1 MSIDT
6 SNIREQIC
14 RLKHA
19 VKKNCP
25 DVIKRFRE
33 IEAKVSEDIK
43 TIESSNNKGKSVIP
57 EIMYSDIVNN
67 KVDNKTIESVRR
79 HGTVVIRNVFPREK
93 SEKWYDQLNHYID
106 QNGYYDQDD
115 PGLDNY
121 FSDLKVDKP
130 PICAVYW
137 SKPQVQARQST
148 EMSQTRSFLNRIWN
162 FKKNSIIHFDPDR
175 DCTYADRIRMRQPGD
190 TSLGLSPHVDGGSV
204 ERWLGENYQ
213 HVYHSLFKGNW
224 QDYNPFNGEF
234 RTEVEGIDS
243 PAVCRAFRTWQGWT
257 ALTPQGPGDGTLQL
271 IPTILSIAYVL
282 LRPFLQDV
290 PEEILCG
297 AVEGRAQAITE
308 KWHSLLLRG
317 LVTIPDVEPG
327 DTVWWHSDVVHAVEH
342 EHKGKDVSSVMYIGC
357 APLCERNMRYL
368 ERQKQTFLEGRS
380 SPDFA
385 PEDFEKN
392 YPDRSTMEDL
402 DELGMKQMGFT
413 TWNLA

>member
-33 IEAKVSEDIK
+33 IEAKVSEDIR
-43 TIESSNNKGKSVIP
+43 TIESSNNKGESVIP

-79 HGTVVIRNVFPREK
+79 RGTVVIRNVFPREK

-130 PICAVYW
+130 QICAVYW
-137 SKPQVQARQST
+137 SKPQVQARQSA

-162 FKKNSIIHFDPDR
+162 YKKNSIIHFDPDR

-308 KWHSLLLRG
+308 EWHSLLLRG
-317 LVTIPDVEPG
+317 LVSIPDVEPG

-392 YPDRSTMEDL
+392 YHDRSTMEDL
-402 DELGMKQMGFT
+402 NELGMRQMGFS
-413 TWNLA
+413 TWN

>member
-6 SNIREQIC
+6 SNIQEKIC
-14 RLKHA
+14 RLKHT
-19 VKKNCP
+19 VNKNYP
-25 DVIKRFRE
+25 NIMERFNE
-33 IEAKVSEDIK
+33 IEARVSEDIR
-43 TIESSNNKGKSVIP
+43 TIESYKQKGKSVIP
-57 EIMYSDIVNN
+57 EIMHSDIVKN
-67 KVDNKTIESVRR
+67 KVDYKAIESVKR
-79 HGTVVIRNVFPREK
+79 HGTVLVRNVFPIEK
-93 SEKWYDQLNHYID
+93 SEEWFHQLDQYLD
-106 QNGYYDQDD
+106 QNGYFEQDD

-121 FSDLKVDKP
+121 FSDLKAEKP
-130 PICAVYW
+130 QICAVYW

-148 EMSQTRSFLNRIWN
+148 EMSQTKSFLNRIWN
-162 FKKNSIIHFDPDR
+162 YKKNSTIHFDPDR
-175 DCTYADRIRMRQPGD
+175 ECTYADRIRMRQPGD
-190 TSLGLSPHVDGGSV
+190 TSLGLSPHVDGGSI

-213 HVYHSLFKGNW
+213 HVYRPLFKGNW
-224 QDYNPFNGEF
+224 KDYNPFNGEF

-257 ALTPQGPGDGTLQL
+257 ALTAQGPEDGTLQL
-271 IPTILSIAYVL
+271 IPTILSIAYVM

-308 KWHSLLLRG
+308 EWHSLLLRG
-317 LVTIPDVEPG
+317 LVSIPNVEPG

-357 APLCERNMRYL
+357 TPLCERNMRYL

>member
-1 MSIDT
+1 M
-6 SNIREQIC
+6 E
-14 RLKHA
+14 
-19 VKKNCP
+19 
-25 DVIKRFRE
+25 RFRE
-33 IEAKVSEDIK
+33 IEARVSEDIRA
-43 TIESSNNKGKSVIP
+43 IESSIQQGKSVIP

-67 KVDNKTIESVRR
+67 NVDYKTIESLRR
-79 HGTVVIRNVFPREK
+79 HGTVVIRNVFSREK
-93 SEKWYDQLNHYID
+93 SEEWFNQLNHYLD
-106 QNGYYDQDD
+106 QNGYYEQDD

-121 FSDLKVDKP
+121 FSDLKADKP
-130 PICAVYW
+130 QICAVYW
-137 SKPQVQARQST
+137 SKIQVQSRQST

-162 FKKNSIIHFDPDR
+162 YKKNSIMHFDPDR
-175 DCTYADRIRMRQPGD
+175 ECTYADRIRMRQPGD

-213 HVYHSLFKGNW
+213 HVYRPLFQGNW

-282 LRPFLQDV
+282 LRPFMQDV

-308 KWHSLLLRG
+308 EWHSLLLRG
-317 LVTIPDVEPG
+317 LVSIPNVEPG
-327 DTVWWHSDVVHAVEH
+327 DSVWWHSDVVHAVEH
-342 EHKGKDVSSVMYIGC
+342 EHKGNDVSSVMYIGC

-368 ERQKQTFLEGRS
+368 ERQKKTFLEGRS

-392 YPDRSTMEDL
+392 YPDRSTMKDL
-402 DELGMKQMGFT
+402 NELGMRQMGFS
-413 TWNLA
+413 TWKRA

>member
-33 IEAKVSEDIK
+33 IEAKVSEDIR
-43 TIESSNNKGKSVIP
+43 TIESSNNKGESVIP

-79 HGTVVIRNVFPREK
+79 RGTVVIRNVFPREK

-130 PICAVYW
+130 QICAVYW
-137 SKPQVQARQST
+137 SKPQVQARQSA

-162 FKKNSIIHFDPDR
+162 YKKNSIIHFDPDR

-308 KWHSLLLRG
+308 EWHSLLLRG
-317 LVTIPDVEPG
+317 LVSIPDVEPG

>member
-1 MSIDT
+1 MSIDAT
-6 SNIREQIC
+6 NIQEQIC
-14 RLKHA
+14 RLKHT

-25 DVIKRFRE
+25 DFIERFRD
-33 IEAKVSEDIK
+33 IEAKVSEDIV
-43 TIESSNNKGKSVIP
+43 TIESCIQHGKSVIP
-57 EIMYSDIVNN
+57 EIIFSDIVKNN
-67 KVDNKTIESVRR
+67 VDYKTIESVRR
-79 HGTVVIRNVFPREK
+79 RGTVLIRNVFPRKK
-93 SEKWYDQLNHYID
+93 SEKWYEQLNHYID
-106 QNGYYDQDD
+106 QNGYYDQED

-121 FSDLKVDKP
+121 FSDLQADKP
-130 PICAVYW
+130 QICAVYW

-148 EMSQTRSFLNRIWN
+148 EMSQTKSFLNRIWN

-213 HVYHSLFKGNW
+213 NVYLSLFKGNW
-224 QDYNPFNGEF
+224 KDYNPFNGEF

-257 ALTPQGPGDGTLQL
+257 ALTPQGPEDGTLQL
-271 IPTILSIAYVL
+271 IPTILSIAYVM
-282 LRPFLQDV
+282 LRPFMQDV

-308 KWHSLLLRG
+308 EWHSLLLRG
-317 LVTIPDVEPG
+317 LVSIPNVEPG

-342 EHKGKDVSSVMYIGC
+342 EHKGKNISSVMYIGS
-357 APLCERNMRYL
+357 APLCERNMSYL

-402 DELGMKQMGFT
+402 NELGMKQMGFSA
-413 TWNLA
+413 WD

>member
-6 SNIREQIC
+6 SNIQEKIC
-14 RLKHA
+14 RLKRT
-19 VKKNCP
+19 VNKTCP
-25 DVIKRFRE
+25 DILERFRE
-33 IEAKVSEDIK
+33 IEARVSEDIR
-43 TIESSNNKGKSVIP
+43 TIESSKKKGKSVIP
-57 EIMYSDIVNN
+57 EIMFSDIVKN
-67 KVDNKTIESVRR
+67 KVDYKAIKSVRR
-79 HGTVVIRNVFPREK
+79 HGTVLVRNVFPLEK
-93 SEKWYDQLNHYID
+93 SEEWFHQLDQYLD
-106 QNGYYDQDD
+106 QNGYFEQDD

-121 FSDLKVDKP
+121 FSDLKAEKP
-130 PICAVYW
+130 QICAVYW

-148 EMSQTRSFLNRIWN
+148 EMSQTKSFLNRIWN
-162 FKKNSIIHFDPDR
+162 YKKNSTIHFDPDR
-175 DCTYADRIRMRQPGD
+175 ECTYADRIRMRQPGD
-190 TSLGLSPHVDGGSV
+190 TSLGLSPHVDGGSI

-213 HVYHSLFKGNW
+213 HVYRPLFKGNW
-224 QDYNPFNGEF
+224 KDYNPFNGEF

-257 ALTPQGPGDGTLQL
+257 ALTAQGPEDGTLQL
-271 IPTILSIAYVL
+271 IPTILSIAYVM
-282 LRPFLQDV
+282 LRPFMQDV

-308 KWHSLLLRG
+308 EWHSLLLRG
-317 LVTIPDVEPG
+317 LVSIPNVEPG

-342 EHKGKDVSSVMYIGC
+342 EHKGKDISSVMYIGS
-357 APLCERNMRYL
+357 APLCERNMSYL

-402 DELGMKQMGFT
+402 NELGMKQMGFSA
-413 TWNLA
+413 WN

>member
-6 SNIREQIC
+6 TNIQEQIC
-14 RLKHA
+14 RLKHT
-19 VKKNCP
+19 VNKNCP
-25 DVIKRFRE
+25 DIIERFNE
-33 IEAKVSEDIK
+33 IEARVSEDIK
-43 TIESSNNKGKSVIP
+43 TIESSNNKGESVIP

-79 HGTVVIRNVFPREK
+79 RGTVVIRNVFPREK

-130 PICAVYW
+130 QICAVYW
-137 SKPQVQARQST
+137 SKPQVQARQSA

-162 FKKNSIIHFDPDR
+162 YKKNSIIHFDPDR

-308 KWHSLLLRG
+308 EWHSLLLRG
-317 LVTIPDVEPG
+317 LVSIPDVEPG

>member
-33 IEAKVSEDIK
+33 IEAKVSEDIR
-43 TIESSNNKGKSVIP
+43 TIESSNNKGESVIP

-79 HGTVVIRNVFPREK
+79 RGTVVIRNVFPREK

-130 PICAVYW
+130 QICAVYW
-137 SKPQVQARQST
+137 SKPQVQARQSA

-162 FKKNSIIHFDPDR
+162 YKKNSIIHFDPDR

-308 KWHSLLLRG
+308 EWHSLLLRG